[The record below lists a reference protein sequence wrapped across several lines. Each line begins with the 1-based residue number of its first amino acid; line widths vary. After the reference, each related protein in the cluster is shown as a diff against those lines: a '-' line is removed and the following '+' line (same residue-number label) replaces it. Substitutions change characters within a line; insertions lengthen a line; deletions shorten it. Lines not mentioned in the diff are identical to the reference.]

1 MELGPMVVDII
12 TRVEEPTEWCAGMV
26 VVFKPDGNVR
36 ICVDLANLNES
47 VCWELHMLS
56 CIEHT
61 LGQLKVTK
69 IFSKL
74 DEQSGSWQIHL
85 SKD

>member
-61 LGQLKVTK
+61 LGQLKDAK